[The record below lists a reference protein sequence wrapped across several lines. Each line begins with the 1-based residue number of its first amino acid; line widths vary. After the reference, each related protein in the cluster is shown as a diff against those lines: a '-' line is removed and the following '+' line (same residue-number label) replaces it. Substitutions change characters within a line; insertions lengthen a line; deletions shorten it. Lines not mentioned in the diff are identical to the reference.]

1 MAFINSSSI
10 LLEVKDFYL
19 FLLMYADDMV
29 IFFLSP
35 FQDCKICL
43 MLYMNIHLNGH
54 LSVNTSKTKI
64 VVFRNGGKM
73 NVNEKWF
80 YDNKEIK
87 IVDRFTYLGVLLNY
101 NGSYNILQ
109 YKLSEQGIKAVV
121 ALRRSIKSMYLNCTT
136 LLSLFDTYIN
146 SILSYG
152 CEA

>member
-1 MAFINSSSI
+1 
-10 LLEVKDFYL
+10 
-19 FLLMYADDMV
+19 
-29 IFFLSP
+29 
-35 FQDCKICL
+35 
-43 MLYMNIHLNGH
+43 
-54 LSVNTSKTKI
+54 

-109 YKLSEQGIKAVV
+109 NKLSEQGIKAVV

-152 CEA
+152 CGVWDAHKGTTI